1 MTDAPAIPV
10 LDISRFRGTPVER
23 EAFLAD
29 LRHAAHDVG
38 FLYVVGHG
46 VEQKIVDD
54 VFAAAAAFFA
64 LPLEQ
69 RQAIDNLT
77 SPQFRGYTRV
87 GHEHTNGRPDRREQ
101 LDIGVERPAL
111 EVGPDDPAYLRLIGP
126 NQWPEGQPELK
137 RAVLAHQDA
146 AERVSKEV
154 LGAFAVALGQD
165 EHYFEQ
171 WFDDESHNHLKV
183 IRYPGRGDEPDD
195 QGVGAHKDYGFLALL
210 VQDDFGGL
218 QVQSLDGQW
227 LDAAPLAG
235 SFVLNIGEMLEVMT
249 QGYLRATVHRVV
261 SPTGD
266 VDRYSV
272 PFFLGPRLDAE
283 VPVMPL
289 PPELAAESRGVD
301 QDPDN
306 PLLAH
311 FGENT
316 LKGWLRAHP
325 KVAEVWWSDV
335 LEAQGASSSGLV

>member
-1 MTDAPAIPV
+1 MTDASAIPV
-10 LDISRFRGTPVER
+10 IDISRFRGTADER
-23 EAFLAD
+23 EAFLDD

-46 VEQKIVDD
+46 VPQQTIDD
-54 VFAAAAAFFA
+54 VFTAAQAFFA
-64 LPLEQ
+64 LPLEE
-69 RQAIDNLT
+69 RQAIDNLK

-87 GHEHTNGRPDRREQ
+87 GYEHTNGRPDRRDQ
-101 LDIGVERPAL
+101 LDIGVERTVL
-111 EVGPDDPAYLRLIGP
+111 DVGPDDPAYLRLIGP
-126 NQWPEGQPELK
+126 NQWPEAQPELK
-137 RAVLAHQDA
+137 RAVLAYQDA

-154 LGAFAVALGQD
+154 LAAFAVALGQD

-195 QGVGAHKDYGFLALL
+195 QGVGSHKDYGFLALL

-218 QVQSLDGQW
+218 QVQSLEGEW
-227 LDAAPLAG
+227 LDATPLRG
-235 SFVLNIGEMLEVMT
+235 SFVFNIGEMLEVMT

-261 SPTGD
+261 SPPGD

-283 VPVMPL
+283 MPVMPL
-289 PPELAAESRGVD
+289 PSELAAESRGVD

-306 PLLAH
+306 PVLAH

-325 KVAEVWWSDV
+325 KVAEVWWTDV
-335 LEAQGASSSGLV
+335 LES